1 MIVTLREPPKLI
13 LFATMLI
20 KNQPFLYS
28 WDGPICHC
36 HRKGGWENSFSNL
49 RQFSRISSKWRK
61 THECDFIRSALHT
74 TNRVV
79 IFQVATWA
87 NNGDAVFIREYTL
100 IRRDHLPE
108 EPLHDAGQKPED
120 TVSAWEIKTQ
130 RWLFLI
136 TAINLLPA
144 FLFFLWR

>member
-1 MIVTLREPPKLI
+1 MHKSDFIKPTLR
-13 LFATMLI
+13 
-20 KNQPFLYS
+20 
-28 WDGPICHC
+28 
-36 HRKGGWENSFSNL
+36 
-49 RQFSRISSKWRK
+49 
-61 THECDFIRSALHT
+61 T
-74 TNRVV
+74 TDRVV

-87 NNGDAVFIREYTL
+87 NDGDAVFIREYTL

-108 EPLHDAGQKPED
+108 EPLHDAGQRPED